1 MILKKPSMAADSG
14 FRPEVPS
21 GSGFHLQLSELPSGL
36 KTRLPRERTTRV
48 CNQLEE
54 CLNHLKSRGLQQ
66 QVQLIASY
74 PSYMTGLMFHKYE
87 EKPEEYC
94 VYSCVPE
101 PSNPHDPNAFGVLSS
116 RNKRIAFVPKVM
128 SAHLVSAHPGILQGS
143 AVVVAFCTGG
153 CTEKSAQCIY
163 NVYHVMAPPMM
174 QPMSAAPQQQIVPS
188 QPSGGVGGILCTVC
202 RGPANRWISP
212 CRHYACCVG
221 CSYRLI
227 NLSCPACHTQV
238 TGIISV

>member
-1 MILKKPSMAADSG
+1 MKKPSMAADSG

-128 SAHLVSAHPGILQGS
+128 SAHLVSAHPGIFHGS
-143 AVVVAFCTGG
+143 VLVVAYCTGG

-163 NVYHVMAPPMM
+163 NVYQIATINPPPYQ
-174 QPMSAAPQQQIVPS
+174 QP
-188 QPSGGVGGILCTVC
+188 GTLCTVC
-202 RGPANRWISP
+202 RGPANRWILP
-212 CRHYACCVG
+212 CRHFSCCIG
-221 CSYRLI
+221 CSPRLV
-227 NLSCPACHTQV
+227 NLACPMCRTIV
-238 TGIISV
+238 TGTITS